1 MKIEKI
7 HWHHRV
13 KKIRKAC
20 WQHKVNQMWVAQ
32 LAPSSRLTARKHV
45 LKEQGLKQIRKA
57 LTSQDSEDMKSTVS
71 GRTRLKR

>member
-1 MKIEKI
+1 
-7 HWHHRV
+7 
-13 KKIRKAC
+13 
-20 WQHKVNQMWVAQ
+20 MWVAQ